1 MRGLITKGIG
11 GFYYVQTEQ
20 GLIEAKGR
28 GIFKKDGITLMVG
41 DEVEIQIIDE
51 EEKKGVIDRILPR
64 KNQFIR
70 PPIANVDLFAVVFA
84 PAKPRPNFALID
96 KFLIMAEMHGVEAIV
111 CINKC
116 DLVDDEEIEK
126 IRAVYEGVYPVLLL
140 SSRTGMG
147 NDTLEKMLSGKKA
160 ALAGPSGVGKSTIL
174 NSMIPYANMETGA
187 VSAKTQRG
195 KHTTRHVEIFDVEG
209 GGKLFDT
216 PGFTSF
222 EILEADEENLWM
234 YYPDIE
240 RYSGRCRYDNCRHMK
255 EPDCMVR
262 EAVKNG
268 KIHKMRYDSYVSNIE
283 EIRSKKRY

>member
-70 PPIANVDLFAVVFA
+70 PPIANVDLFAIVFA

-116 DLVDDEEIEK
+116 DLADDEEIEK

-140 SSRTGMG
+140 SGKMGMG
-147 NDTLEKMLSGKKA
+147 IDTLEKMISGKKA

-174 NSMIPYANMETGA
+174 NSMIPHANMETGA

-240 RYSGRCRYDNCRHMK
+240 RYSGSCRYDNCRHIK

-283 EIRSKKRY
+283 EIRSKKKY